1 MWIDQWIDQCKLNLF
16 DLKFI
21 MLYHWHL
28 YSIYRNPIFG
38 QGYIWASRYLLAS
51 EWKFYIQY
59 ETWTCLHNGA
69 MERQERKEE
78 GGGERKGKTERGNV
92 KSNINSIVRG
102 VNMRGTTL
110 VTNKLEPHG
119 KFLGIHITLTLW
131 QAWWHDGADQAE
143 IGCISSF
150 KTIITDLKILT
161 PAKFWARTRNRY
173 LQFGWRSA
181 ARQHV
186 LEPKK
191 IWRKSKN
198 ILIKSEIHKILVM
211 LGRLSWQT
219 EKKCMKPSHLVPRR
233 FELPRHRAI
242 NAGRQAVRRIS
253 AKIITRTST

>member
-1 MWIDQWIDQCKLNLF
+1 MASSWESTLPS
-16 DLKFI
+16 
-21 MLYHWHL
+21 H
-28 YSIYRNPIFG
+28 FG
-38 QGYIWASRYLLAS
+38 R
-51 EWKFYIQY
+51 
-59 ETWTCLHNGA
+59 
-69 MERQERKEE
+69 
-78 GGGERKGKTERGNV
+78 
-92 KSNINSIVRG
+92 
-102 VNMRGTTL
+102 
-110 VTNKLEPHG
+110 P
-119 KFLGIHITLTLW
+119 
-131 QAWWHDGADQAE
+131 DGADQAE
-143 IGCISSF
+143 IECISSF

-161 PAKFWARTRNRY
+161 PAIFWARTRNRY

-253 AKIITRTST
+253 AKIITRTSTYSSTAKRLCIRFDESMITYFVNLSRF